1 MLEKDMRTT
10 KLLVDNERALMIE
23 RRLLWL
29 PQNFVISHW
38 SLIICDL

>member
-1 MLEKDMRTT
+1 
-10 KLLVDNERALMIE
+10 LMIE